1 MKDLVLPLLLATSL
15 TIGAM
20 SLQGV
25 ERPDPHRGAGGEGGQ
40 ASTPVDAGSPGCDL
54 VIDYYRDLNRAL
66 FRADDFFDF
75 LADESADFEDLTA
88 QDAER
93 ILESGGALIADL
105 QDLQVP
111 GAYAEGNEG
120 IIALM
125 QFNLDILSFYALDSS
140 NVPNV
145 NAFDDAMLQIYEG
158 EIALVDACPDEVDE
172 IGGYVMYDPA
182 ELEQDLG
189 LD

>member
-15 TIGAM
+15 TIGAF
-20 SLQGV
+20 SLQAV
-25 ERPDPHRGAGGEGGQ
+25 ERPNPHRGASGSEV
-40 ASTPVDAGSPGCDL
+40 TTTVDAGDPGCEL
-54 VIDYYRDLNRAL
+54 VVDYYRDLNRAL
-66 FRADDFFDF
+66 FRADDFFDY
-75 LADESADFEDLTA
+75 LADDSADFEDLSA

-93 ILESGGALIADL
+93 ILESGEALVTDL
-105 QDLQVP
+105 QDLEVP

-120 IIALM
+120 IINLM
-125 QFNLDILSFYALDSS
+125 QFNLDIVSFYALDSS